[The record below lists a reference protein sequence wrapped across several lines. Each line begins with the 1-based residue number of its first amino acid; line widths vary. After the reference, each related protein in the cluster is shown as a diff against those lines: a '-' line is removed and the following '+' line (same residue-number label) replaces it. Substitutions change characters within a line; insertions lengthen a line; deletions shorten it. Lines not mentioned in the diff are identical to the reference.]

1 VADLTSRLLEQWRS
15 QTFYIIGAAE
25 FYFFFGVGGEL
36 LQGRFGIFIFVFI
49 FLFLH
54 HVMNG
59 YFLNFFLLFLILVLK
74 YNEELSLELCQI
86 FQLNI

>member
-1 VADLTSRLLEQWRS
+1 
-15 QTFYIIGAAE
+15 
-25 FYFFFGVGGEL
+25 VGGEL

>member
-1 VADLTSRLLEQWRS
+1 MNGKRGGGA
-15 QTFYIIGAAE
+15 TFYNRCRC
-25 FYFFFGVGGEL
+25 FFFFFFFGNFYKVG
-36 LQGRFGIFIFVFI
+36 IFVFV

-86 FQLNI
+86 FLIKYLNFNN